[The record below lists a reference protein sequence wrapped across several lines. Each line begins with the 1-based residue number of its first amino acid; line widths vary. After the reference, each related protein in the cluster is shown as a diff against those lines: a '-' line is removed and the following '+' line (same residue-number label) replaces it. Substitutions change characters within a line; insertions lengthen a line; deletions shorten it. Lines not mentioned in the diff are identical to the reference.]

1 MLFSV
6 TRLTKKFSSR
16 RASKNRNRSRI
27 ICKAW
32 NSSKILGASF
42 KVNLG
47 SVVIGHE
54 ETEGAPLDEQELDT
68 RGLNC
73 PLPVLRAR
81 KVRRGM
87 APDAVLRLLATDP
100 GTVRDVG
107 AMCEATGDQLMESS
121 EKAGEFVFLIKKAG

>member
-1 MLFSV
+1 M
-6 TRLTKKFSSR
+6 
-16 RASKNRNRSRI
+16 
-27 ICKAW
+27 
-32 NSSKILGASF
+32 
-42 KVNLG
+42 
-47 SVVIGHE
+47 
-54 ETEGAPLDEQELDT
+54 DEQELDT
-68 RGLNC
+68 RGMSC

-81 KVRRGM
+81 KVLRGM